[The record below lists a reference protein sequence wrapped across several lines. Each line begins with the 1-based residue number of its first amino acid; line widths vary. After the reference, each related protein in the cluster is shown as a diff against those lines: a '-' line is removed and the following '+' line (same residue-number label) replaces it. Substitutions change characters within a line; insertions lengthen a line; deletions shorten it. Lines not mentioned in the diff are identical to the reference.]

1 MTDDRR
7 RMLTEE
13 VLGECWHEW
22 VHITPEGRD
31 EYYDY
36 NICKKCKEMWS
47 GLNYK
52 NNRTFTTWQDMGDLK
67 KKIVEMGEWDGFWMY
82 AATEFKE
89 VQHKAGKVVWRK
101 SEMSNWLMN
110 PIRFPE
116 LVVGWIKERG
126 RG

>member
-13 VLGECWHEW
+13 VLGECWHGGYTDG
-22 VHITPEGRD
+22 VTPDGQWRMCTCGYAYIIPEKHR
-31 EYYDY
+31 
-36 NICKKCKEMWS
+36 
-47 GLNYK
+47 
-52 NNRTFTTWQDMGDLK
+52 NRTFATWKDLGDLK
-67 KKIVEMGEWDGFWMY
+67 EKIVEMGEWDGFWMY

>member
-1 MTDDRR
+1 MLTDDDKKL
-7 RMLTEE
+7 LTEL
-13 VLGECWHEW
+13 LGEVFHGYTDD
-22 VHITPEGRD
+22 VTPDGQWRMSSC
-31 EYYDY
+31 YDFIIRE
-36 NICKKCKEMWS
+36 NHS
-47 GLNYK
+47 
-52 NNRTFTTWQDMGDLK
+52 NRTFTIWQDTGDLK
-67 KKIVEMGEWDGFWMY
+67 ERIVEMGEWHGFWMY

-89 VQHKAGKVVWRK
+89 VQHKAGKVVRRK